1 MLSKIIILVAIC
13 AAVYIVTQRQKLF
26 PALFGEKPDNP
37 GESSGRQHTRV
48 DTIEELD
55 YDPKTGHYRVKNSKN
70 GKT

>member
-13 AAVYIVTQRQKLF
+13 AAVYIITQRQKLF
-26 PALFGEKPDNP
+26 PSLFDNRSGKPNKDH
-37 GESSGRQHTRV
+37 GRQGSNV

-70 GKT
+70 SKT